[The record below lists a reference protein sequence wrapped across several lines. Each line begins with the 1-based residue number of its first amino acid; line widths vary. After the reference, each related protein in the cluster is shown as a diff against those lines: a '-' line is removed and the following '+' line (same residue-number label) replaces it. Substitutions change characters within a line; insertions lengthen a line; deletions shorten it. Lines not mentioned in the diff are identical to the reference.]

1 MQKFAGSV
9 ELRELRAP
17 TASTLDDAQ
26 VQEALWIKLIGTV
39 PAILWVAFA
48 SVVYFTL
55 RGTIVQRLV
64 PRVTA
69 VRALGIEV
77 EIAGELLAEAESRSS
92 PSGENEGRPPPVR
105 TSTRRA
111 ALGRLEHAAD
121 LLQGGRIL
129 WVDDHPQSVAPLAQ
143 LFRGAGMAVE
153 LTLSTD
159 EAMPLLRRQPYDI
172 LISDIDRDGDSQAGI
187 AMLRVLENDRVPVPV
202 LIYTGNF
209 VPERGVDRRIFA
221 ATTSPVELVHYV
233 IDLME
238 RARLTSL

>member
-1 MQKFAGSV
+1 MNH
-9 ELRELRAP
+9 LHRD
-17 TASTLDDAQ
+17 ASTFDDVD
-26 VQEALWIKLIGTV
+26 VQEALLIKLIGTA

-77 EIAGELLAEAESRSS
+77 EMAGELLAEAESRAGS
-92 PSGENEGRPPPVR
+92 PGQAEEEQAPPVAR

-111 ALGRLEHAAD
+111 ALGRLEHAAE

-129 WVDDHPQSVAPLAQ
+129 WVDDHPSSVAPLVE
-143 LFRGAGMAVE
+143 LFRGVGMTVE
-153 LTLSTD
+153 LTVSTD
-159 EAMPLLRRQPYDI
+159 EAMPLLRSRPYDI
-172 LISDIDRDGDSQAGI
+172 LISDIDRGGDPQAGI
-187 AMLRVLENDRVPVPV
+187 RMLRTLENDRVRVPV
-202 LIYTGNF
+202 LFYTGNF
-209 VPERGVDRRIFA
+209 DPERGVDRRIFA
-221 ATTSPVELVHYV
+221 ATTSPVELVNYV

-238 RARLTSL
+238 RARLASL